1 MNPATKAVTRL
12 EQIDRARMIARTLPA
27 RSVAGYC
34 RRVELPRV
42 DQLTAA
48 AQIKQHCGA
57 AKAAEVM
64 RALGWSIEAALLT
77 ILGPTALERHLDR
90 LLDHHTE
97 CCA

>member
-1 MNPATKAVTRL
+1 MNPAKPAISRL
-12 EQIDRARMIARTLPA
+12 DQIDRARMIARTLPA

-42 DQLTAA
+42 DQLTAVG
-48 AQIKQHCGA
+48 QIKRHCGA

-90 LLDHHTE
+90 LLTIHTE